1 MKVAIFDFD
10 GTLFPLETI
19 PFLISQYRK
28 QGYGT
33 LKVIKLYMGIMPL
46 LVKYKVFK
54 SIDKEMFRESA
65 VYEFLKLFHFMSEI
79 EVKGFFDKN
88 IDFMFN
94 SLTKEV
100 VDEVIKAKEDGFE
113 TVLLSGCFTGILNP
127 IGKRL
132 GFDHIIGTQ
141 LRFNNKDN
149 NLYDVHQ
156 QVDVIA
162 GARKAEVM
170 IPFLKNYDLKAS
182 KAFADSYYDREVLEL
197 VGIKVAVNPDNQL
210 NAIAKKNNWTILKT
224 TNL

>member
-1 MKVAIFDFD
+1 MKAAIFDFD

-33 LKVIKLYMGIMPL
+33 LKVIKLYMGIIPL
-46 LVKYKVFK
+46 LVKYKVVK
-54 SIDKEMFRESA
+54 SIDKEIFRESA

-79 EVKGFFDKN
+79 EVNGFFEKN
-88 IDFMFN
+88 IDFIFN

-100 VDEVIKAKEDGFE
+100 VDEVIKANKDGFE

-132 GFDHIIGTQ
+132 GFDHIIGTRLKFLKENDQ
-141 LRFNNKDN
+141 
-149 NLYDVHQ
+149 LYDIHQ
-156 QVDVIA
+156 RVDVIA
-162 GARKAEVM
+162 GSRKAEVM

-197 VGIKVAVNPDNQL
+197 VGIKVAVNPDEQL
-210 NAIAKKNNWTILKT
+210 NKIAKKNNWIILKT